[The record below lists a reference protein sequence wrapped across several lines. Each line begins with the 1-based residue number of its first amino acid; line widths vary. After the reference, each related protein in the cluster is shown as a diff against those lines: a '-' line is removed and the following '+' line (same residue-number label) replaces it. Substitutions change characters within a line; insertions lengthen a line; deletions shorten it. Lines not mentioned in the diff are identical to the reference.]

1 MVISLI
7 FANVYTAVPT
17 PSRARLRS
25 CPHGLQ
31 PFVLWLRQEPCTTE
45 KFVFFFLIIASLA
58 RSSFLR
64 WSAKGANTLLHDVL
78 RRPGLSYESLEGFK
92 DEWLVSR
99 LLRKISRK
107 SWLCLSGS
115 VAAKLIHGGQEAG
128 RQPDTARRATHRSA
142 AFPWV
147 GGISPSGCSFHCCIK
162 YGLYK

>member
-7 FANVYTAVPT
+7 FANVYTAVPA

-31 PFVLWLRQEPCTTE
+31 PFVLWLRQEPCRTE

-78 RRPGLSYESLEGFK
+78 RRPGLSYESLGGFK

-115 VAAKLIHGGQEAG
+115 AAAELIHG
-128 RQPDTARRATHRSA
+128 ARKQGDSLTQLGGPPTGPLPSHGWG
-142 AFPWV
+142 AFLHPV
-147 GGISPSGCSFHCCIK
+147 VSFRRCIK